1 MRGMSNSRILV
12 RKTMICHP
20 PPPSSP
26 LGMNRIKELDY
37 NLNLAMYL
45 LMFKFFIFL
54 SYQTIVIKQF
64 AFL

>member
-1 MRGMSNSRILV
+1 MRGMANSRTLV
-12 RKTMICHP
+12 RKTMIWYSP
-20 PPPSSP
+20 PP
-26 LGMNRIKELDY
+26 LGMNRVKELDY

-45 LMFKFFIFL
+45 LMFKRFIFF

>member
-1 MRGMSNSRILV
+1 MRGMSNSRTLV

-20 PPPSSP
+20 PYP
-26 LGMNRIKELDY
+26 LGMNRVKELDY

-54 SYQTIVIKQF
+54 SYQTITIKQF

>member
-1 MRGMSNSRILV
+1 MKGMANSRTLV
-12 RKTMICHP
+12 RKTTIWYP
-20 PPPSSP
+20 PPP
-26 LGMNRIKELDY
+26 LGMNRVKELDC

-45 LMFKFFIFL
+45 LMFKGFIFL